1 MSNFCG
7 VANFCELTF
16 ELTQY
21 QTNRSLTR
29 KIAMSSPSPPP
40 YLPPPADPTEPNIPV
55 LVLSG
60 TGTLLVVVALLI
72 VVCRLYVCNVGRT
85 LRMTKEER
93 ILAHAMRR

>member
-1 MSNFCG
+1 
-7 VANFCELTF
+7 
-16 ELTQY
+16 
-21 QTNRSLTR
+21 
-29 KIAMSSPSPPP
+29 MSSPSPPP
-40 YLPPPADPTEPNIPV
+40 LAPPEPPAYPTEPNIPV